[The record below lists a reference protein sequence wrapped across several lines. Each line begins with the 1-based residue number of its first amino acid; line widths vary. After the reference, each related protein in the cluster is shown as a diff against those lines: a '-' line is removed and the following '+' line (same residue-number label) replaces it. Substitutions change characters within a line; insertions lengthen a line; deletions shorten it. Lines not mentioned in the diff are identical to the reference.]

1 MKAMINKVM
10 KSYPLQVFRHRVYLP
25 WLSMLGHIGDIKR
38 NIITEKID
46 LNDIE
51 IDFLADNRDEATG
64 YSLAQSVQTSRYST
78 LKTTLTFSKNLGFD
92 KFLDIGCGLGRSLVV
107 ANELGFVDL
116 HGVDIT
122 DILISKCRKN
132 MIKVGIFPSLIC
144 SDVDNFEIPAG
155 KLVIYLFNPFGEER
169 MRDLVKK
176 LVLRE
181 QETLV
186 IYHNPKHFEC
196 FKNLSKINTHV
207 WNHFGL
213 YQEKA
218 FIYLIPAKLKN

>member
-1 MKAMINKVM
+1 MINKIM
-10 KSYPLQVFRHRVYLP
+10 KSYPLQVFRHRIYLP
-25 WLSMLGHIGDIKR
+25 WLSMLGHFGDIKR
-38 NIITEKID
+38 GIVTQKIIE
-46 LNDIE
+46 LNDVG
-51 IDFLADNRDEATG
+51 IDP
-64 YSLAQSVQTSRYST
+64 SVGTRFETISYIH
-78 LKTTLTFSKNLGFD
+78 LKSSLTFAKNLGFD

-116 HGVDIT
+116 NGVDIS
-122 DILISKCRKN
+122 DGLISKCRNN
-132 MIKVGIFPSLIC
+132 MIKVGISPSLSC
-144 SDVDNFEIPAG
+144 SDVANFEIPSG

-169 MRDLVKK
+169 MRDLIAK

-196 FKNLSKINTHV
+196 FENQSIIKTQV

-213 YQEKA
+213 YREKA
-218 FIYLIPAKLKN
+218 FIYLIPAKP

>member
-1 MKAMINKVM
+1 MINKVM

-38 NIITEKID
+38 NISTELISKVAISGG
-46 LNDIE
+46 
-51 IDFLADNRDEATG
+51 A
-64 YSLAQSVQTSRYST
+64 AQSWQMVNRAETTSYVC
-78 LKTTLTFSKNLGFD
+78 LKTNLTFAKNLGFD
-92 KFLDIGCGLGRSLVV
+92 KFLDIGCGLGRSLIV
-107 ANELGFVDL
+107 ANELGFFDL
-116 HGVDIT
+116 NGVDIS
-122 DILISKCRKN
+122 DKIISKCRKN
-132 MIKVGIFPSLIC
+132 MIKVGISPSLSC

-169 MRDLVKK
+169 MRDLVTK

-186 IYHNPKHFEC
+186 IYQNPKHFEC

>member
-38 NIITEKID
+38 NIITEKIIE
-46 LNDIE
+46 LNDIG
-51 IDFLADNRDEATG
+51 IDSLVGNRAET
-64 YSLAQSVQTSRYST
+64 TSYVR
-78 LKTTLTFSKNLGFD
+78 LKTNLTFAKNLGFD
-92 KFLDIGCGLGRSLVV
+92 KFLDIGCGLGRSLIV
-107 ANELGFVDL
+107 ASELGFVDL
-116 HGVDIT
+116 NGVDIS
-122 DILISKCRKN
+122 DKIISKCRKN
-132 MIKVGIFPSLIC
+132 MIKVGISPSLSC